1 MGPALR
7 SRRISPGLQP
17 GSSPAR
23 PPTEPPEDEP
33 DSDSC
38 ESRTAKPPL
47 RGPGPLRAQCA
58 LRALRT
64 SPDSSPDPDPRADYT
79 CVLSVRPQG
88 PHRAPEDCR
97 DPGRWGP
104 ARKGLHGLTGDAD
117 HICFPFSQTRARVL
131 RTQAHAGFTWQEDPL
146 QGGQSAP
153 SWPSNPVP
161 AAHLVSSPTMGASS
175 FHTLSWG
182 AVCENIYSGGTQ
194 GVPSPALAQGGPR
207 HSWRFIAW
215 SSMPRLPT
223 HLDVGDPW
231 FPHCH
236 FEKSC
241 WVRVPSE
248 CVFYSPGITRQE
260 QLAPR
265 TEHLPGSKPRAR
277 LEHVGPE
284 PKKIPRKQKPA
295 KKIMRNGE
303 RCSP

>member
-1 MGPALR
+1 
-7 SRRISPGLQP
+7 
-17 GSSPAR
+17 
-23 PPTEPPEDEP
+23 
-33 DSDSC
+33 
-38 ESRTAKPPL
+38 
-47 RGPGPLRAQCA
+47 
-58 LRALRT
+58 
-64 SPDSSPDPDPRADYT
+64 
-79 CVLSVRPQG
+79 
-88 PHRAPEDCR
+88 
-97 DPGRWGP
+97 
-104 ARKGLHGLTGDAD
+104 
-117 HICFPFSQTRARVL
+117 
-131 RTQAHAGFTWQEDPL
+131 
-146 QGGQSAP
+146 
-153 SWPSNPVP
+153 
-161 AAHLVSSPTMGASS
+161 MGASS

-194 GVPSPALAQGGPR
+194 GVLQPSPGSGEDLAIPGD
-207 HSWRFIAW
+207 
-215 SSMPRLPT
+215 SSHEFHAPAP
-223 HLDVGDPW
+223 DAPGCGDPW

-248 CVFYSPGITRQE
+248 CVLYSPGITRQE